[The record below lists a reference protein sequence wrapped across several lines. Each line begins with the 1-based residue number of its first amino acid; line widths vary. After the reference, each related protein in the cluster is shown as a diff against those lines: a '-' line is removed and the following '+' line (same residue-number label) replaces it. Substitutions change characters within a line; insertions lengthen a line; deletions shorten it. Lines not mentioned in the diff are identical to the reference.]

1 MYFNINNIDIINAII
16 SATEIALHIP
26 SIPNISG
33 SISTDNNS
41 NTNDLINAIN
51 ADIGP
56 LLRAVK
62 KEDVNILIP
71 LSINASVKI

>member
-1 MYFNINNIDIINAII
+1 MT
-16 SATEIALHIP
+16 SATKTAPHIP

-33 SISTDNNS
+33 SINTDNNS

-56 LLRAVK
+56 LFRAVK